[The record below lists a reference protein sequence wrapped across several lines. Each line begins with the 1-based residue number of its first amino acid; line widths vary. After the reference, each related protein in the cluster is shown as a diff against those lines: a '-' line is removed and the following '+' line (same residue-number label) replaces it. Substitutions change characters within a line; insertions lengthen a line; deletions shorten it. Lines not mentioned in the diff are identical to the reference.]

1 MFGEAFMF
9 TNMEYDS
16 LVTQGTFLFCANV
29 KPREFELSRHAAMAG
44 WDGWVVMCW
53 PPVAIA

>member
-44 WDGWVVMCW
+44 
-53 PPVAIA
+53 